1 MFKVV
6 VKIEVLDENNQVV
19 DHRGLPYESGKAKSG
34 MSVPLTCTALVQDHN
49 TIAPAHLQMNAVHA
63 INSKLKEL
71 FQ

>member
-19 DHRGLPYESGKAKSG
+19 DHRGLPYESGKAKSR
-34 MSVPLTCTALVQDHN
+34 MSVPLTCSTDVQDHSDI
-49 TIAPAHLQMNAVHA
+49 TPAHLQMNKVHA